1 MKIISAEPS
10 ELDPPNSCNCPLQSK
25 EGFFLFHKLDC
36 SSGFHRFENYQD
48 LPTIGTID
56 VEQFSIDGSLFLAFA
71 SHRTNTG
78 FNTKSF
84 IYKMD
89 DSTGRFSLYQ
99 TIVTNAAYHF
109 EYFSINNKHYLA
121 VANFKNGVSY
131 KLDSVVYQWNG
142 QKFVPFQNI
151 KTKGGT
157 SFNFFKTSTG
167 EEKMFLVVTNYR
179 SDTTNSVSSV
189 IYRWKN
195 NQFEIFQELETEG
208 ALEST
213 MFVINNEIFIAF
225 ANFYNSAQSTLFKL
239 SGERF
244 AKLQSFQTN
253 RTRDVSSFN
262 IDGETFLVFAND
274 NNIDSFIYKWNGSRF
289 VLFQS
294 IPAGR
299 ATACSPFVM
308 CGQTYLG
315 MANYVFGGDS
325 VVYKFSGTQFIKY
338 QEFPSPGAFDIESFV
353 YKSHAYLVITNYRN
367 NHKNFNINS
376 MVYKW
381 T

>member
-1 MKIISAEPS
+1 
-10 ELDPPNSCNCPLQSK
+10 
-25 EGFFLFHKLDC
+25 
-36 SSGFHRFENYQD
+36 
-48 LPTIGTID
+48 
-56 VEQFSIDGSLFLAFA
+56 
-71 SHRTNTG
+71 
-78 FNTKSF
+78 
-84 IYKMD
+84 
-89 DSTGRFSLYQ
+89 
-99 TIVTNAAYHF
+99 
-109 EYFSINNKHYLA
+109 
-121 VANFKNGVSY
+121 
-131 KLDSVVYQWNG
+131 
-142 QKFVPFQNI
+142 
-151 KTKGGT
+151 
-157 SFNFFKTSTG
+157 
-167 EEKMFLVVTNYR
+167 
-179 SDTTNSVSSV
+179 
-189 IYRWKN
+189 
-195 NQFEIFQELETEG
+195 
-208 ALEST
+208 

-262 IDGETFLVFAND
+262 IDGETILVFAND

-315 MANYVFGGDS
+315 MASFVFGGDS

-338 QEFPSPGAFDIESFV
+338 QEFLSPGAFDIESFV
-353 YKSHAYLVITNYRN
+353 YKSHTYLVITNYRN